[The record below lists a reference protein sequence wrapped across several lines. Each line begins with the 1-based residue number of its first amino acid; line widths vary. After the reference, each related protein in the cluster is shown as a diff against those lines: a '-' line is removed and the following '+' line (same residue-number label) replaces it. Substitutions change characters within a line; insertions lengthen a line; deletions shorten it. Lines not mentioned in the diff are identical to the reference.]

1 MKSLWVTSPYLPP
14 QNSVSKIMFKVLV
27 ALLPGIFLLALFFGW
42 GVFVNILLAVLTAL
56 ITEAIVLK
64 LRRRP
69 VLKSLKDLSAPLTA
83 VLLGI
88 AIPTVAPWWLIV
100 LGTGFAIVI
109 VKQLYG
115 GLGSNLFNPAMAG
128 YAFLLI
134 SFPQEM
140 TAWAVPGSLN
150 AWQFSDIIRLL
161 FLEQLPEAITVD
173 GITMATPLDAV
184 KTQLAMNQE
193 SAVAV
198 PATVERLFTQG
209 WGWLSL
215 GYFVGGLW
223 LVQQRVVAWQIPLGI
238 LCALALISTG
248 FYFYDDQS
256 YSTPAFHLLAGATM
270 VGAFFIATDPVTAA
284 TSPKGRFIFGF
295 MIGALTYFI
304 RVWGGYPDA
313 MAFAVLLMNIA
324 VPVID
329 YYTQPKVFGVRR

>member
-64 LRRRP
+64 LRQRP

-295 MIGALTYFI
+295 MIGALTYLI

-329 YYTQPKVFGVRR
+329 YYTQPKVFGVWR

>member
-1 MKSLWVTSPYLPP
+1 MKSLWVSSPHLPL

-42 GVFVNILLAVLTAL
+42 GVFVNILLAVFTAL
-56 ITEAIVLK
+56 ITEAMVLK

-140 TAWAVPGSLN
+140 TAWAVPGSLT

-161 FLEQLPEAITVD
+161 FLEQLPEAIAVD

-193 SAVAV
+193 SVVAV
-198 PATVERLFTQG
+198 PATVERLFAQG

-284 TSPKGRFIFGF
+284 TSPKGRFVFGF
-295 MIGALTYFI
+295 MIGALTYLI

-329 YYTQPKVFGVRR
+329 YYTQPKVFGFRR